1 MITRADFTVVL
12 VMMAIVCALCKYK
25 TLQELKTNLTLM
37 ASNYHAYGGWED
49 DEYGEH
55 DQMTGRLVCSS
66 SAGRRS
72 RYRGSFPHNEYGQM
86 AHRLVSSSYSGLD
99 DYTHDDRG
107 RDLMVGR
114 QTYSGGRRREHAE
127 RVGYVR
133 NEYSGQS
140 QHGGHVNSDGHAM
153 RRHADRNGPSVAG
166 HGGNVGQGRRGNG
179 DRGGRASRGRGGYAG
194 QSRGDHTSRGHEWH
208 GDYGGPGDHG
218 GHASRGHWRHDDRGG
233 HTGRGRGGRGGRASR
248 GRGGRGGRAGS
259 GSGGPSMARQYISE
273 GDLQTLSQ
281 GHPEEVL
288 LYINDNESKFLS
300 TFTMHRLCTHQL
312 HLKQLVKLL
321 VLLVRCEDQSIATK
335 ILAQILTGDGDY
347 GLFITQI
354 DNLLRGM
361 ALESREHV
369 KKGNMSLLEYL
380 IEIGSMTIKAIP
392 STVARTYPVS
402 LIKDT
407 ILDMATMGENVDL
420 LVRKF
425 KKMNTDFKLAKKEA
439 LREALQKARVS
450 AFIGSEG
457 EPPEPFTELSILPT
471 LEEMW
476 MRSQKVFLRTN
487 KIKGGYSNWGH
498 YFDVQFRLLREDFI
512 RPLREGISDYY
523 YMGRGTGDI
532 REYEGA
538 KVLNPVCLNTGIGFQ
553 VRFDVS
559 KLSRVNWEHS
569 KRLIFGSLL
578 CFSNDNFNQCMLFAT
593 VVKRDDKLI
602 KEGLLTIQFENGAD
616 GFQIDPTQPYKMVE
630 SPAYYE
636 AYRHIL
642 KSLQDLS
649 KTPDVMPLKKYIIEC
664 DFNDVRVPSFLRISS
679 RSPQFDM
686 TDIIFS
692 QTRYLSVRKSFD
704 ITGLRTWPNACY
716 TDLDESQLRALQ
728 MALTKEVSVIQGP
741 PGTGKTYIG
750 LKIVEAYLKNR
761 TVWDPQKKS
770 PILVVCFTNHAL
782 DQFLVDIKKLSV
794 NGDSPNIIR
803 VGGRCKSEELK
814 SSILR
819 EKVNECR
826 SNRSIPTHLFKDYK
840 DARSTRFDDQKFIS
854 SQLQSCDAE
863 SDKKII
869 SLNNLQMV
877 LDLLFIEQL
886 QNGVES
892 AYGKE
897 VEVWLGLWFSEGFE
911 SHAPQE
917 AFQQVQPQD
926 DDPSS
931 SDDEYIEVDN
941 EARMLQ
947 DDRIIAG
954 DVIEVISAG
963 RSRKKI
969 KVPTKQP
976 KKKDQFGWETVQ
988 LTDMQRKKRISH
1000 GFKNE
1005 PMTSRDASR
1014 VRDVWKLSSKN
1025 RWKLY
1030 LHWTNEYIKHCKKK
1044 ISTKARDY
1052 TLTCNLFAEA
1062 QQKIDSFVAGGADVI
1077 GMTTTGAAKYHHLL
1091 KQVHPKIVIFEEA
1104 AEILEAHVITSL
1116 ASSVQQLI
1124 LIGDHKQLKPKPTCY
1139 DLEKNYHLDVS
1150 FFERLINNGFDHVT
1164 LQQQHRMRPEI
1175 SRLLCPTIYENLL
1188 DHADVQKYD
1197 SVLGIRK
1204 NVFFIDHVHP
1214 EEHHGS
1220 SDTKSHVNKFEADFI
1235 VELCHYLLKQGY
1247 PPSEITILTMY
1258 RGQLFELKSKMKKK
1272 NFEGVRVAAVDDFQ
1286 GEENEII
1293 LLSLVRSNSDGVIGF
1308 LSIENRVCVSL
1319 SRAKKGLYVI
1329 GNLSMLRQGKGM
1341 DTKWPEIIHHLEK
1354 VKCVGPALP
1363 LYCQNHPEDK
1373 IAIRNPRDFLR
1384 RPEGG
1389 CTRVCGLRLSCGH
1402 TCERICHPRDKEH
1415 KLIACSKVCGKT
1427 LACGHNCKQKC
1438 YKCKKKGSCSLC
1450 TFPCEKLLPCGHQC
1464 RNTCSDSCT
1473 TKCQEKVKKLLPCE
1487 HWLTVSCFEEPSSL
1501 PCPEKCKEVLECGD
1515 VCSGTCGKC
1524 QRGRLHVK
1532 CLQKCG
1538 RDLVCGHPCKY
1549 PCASICPPCEM
1560 PCNNYCFHSKC
1571 PKKCYEPCDTC
1582 MEPCKWVCRHHK
1594 CTKPCGVLC
1603 NRPPCD
1609 HPCTKILK
1617 CGHQCIGLCGEKCP
1631 KKCRVC
1637 HKDEVCEIFFGDEDK
1652 EDALFI
1658 ELQDCSHIIEV
1669 KALDN
1674 WIKGS
1679 HSSSGSNQVKFRTCP
1694 KCKTPIRKS
1703 LRYGN
1708 IIKTVLSDVES
1719 IKSRQLKTSSDLFS
1733 DYIEAKAAILKIGDT
1748 SYVQS
1753 DLEDLRQSIHKPKPV
1768 DNWYRATGIKF
1779 KLSILP
1785 NILKVY
1791 HITNSI
1797 GSVKISGCSPRYLN
1811 ECLSNLKKF
1820 IMQDCLSA
1828 QQRADSIFELRRLT
1842 CAAKLLDLLS
1852 KIQSKNRSSEHDEII
1867 YNIKQVYISGWKSAK
1882 ITEEKEEE
1890 ICRLIGSISE
1900 KYFVNGLSKEERLKI
1915 VDAVGLTKGHWF
1927 KCPKGHFY
1935 CIGECGGAMETS
1947 KCPECGSVIGGQNHS
1962 LADGNAHAGEI
1973 DDSRYAAWSDAANL
1987 GNFDP
1992 ADLARLRL

>member
-1 MITRADFTVVL
+1 
-12 VMMAIVCALCKYK
+12 
-25 TLQELKTNLTLM
+25 M
-37 ASNYHAYGGWED
+37 ASNYHAYFGGWED
-49 DEYGEH
+49 EAYDEYGEQ
-55 DQMTGRLVCSS
+55 DQMTGRQAST
-66 SAGRRS
+66 GRRS
-72 RYRGSFPHNEYGQM
+72 RYRESFSHNRHGQM
-86 AHRLVSSSYSGLD
+86 AHRHVSSSYSGLD

-107 RDLMVGR
+107 RDLTVGR
-114 QTYSGGRRREHAE
+114 QTYSGGRRHEHA
-127 RVGYVR
+127 GYAR

-140 QHGGHVNSDGHAM
+140 QHGGHVSSEDHAM
-153 RRHADRNGPSVAG
+153 RRHADRNRPSVAG
-166 HGGNVGQGRRGNG
+166 HGGNVGQRRRGNG

-194 QSRGDHTSRGHEWH
+194 RSRGDHASRGREWH
-208 GDYGGPGDHG
+208 GDGDRR
-218 GHASRGHWRHDDRGG
+218 GHASRGLGGHDDRGG
-233 HTGRGRGGRGGRASR
+233 HTGRGRGDR
-248 GRGGRGGRAGS
+248 GRGDRGGYAGH
-259 GSGGPSMARQYISE
+259 GSGGNRGPSMGREYISE
-273 GDLQTLSQ
+273 DDLQTLPQ
-281 GHPEEVL
+281 GSPEEVL
-288 LYINDNESKFLS
+288 HLINDNESKFLN
-300 TFTMHRLCTHQL
+300 TYKTRKLCIHPL

-321 VLLVRCEDQSIATK
+321 VLLVRSEDQSIASK
-335 ILAQILTGDGDY
+335 MLAQILSADSDY
-347 GLFITQI
+347 CIFNTKI
-354 DNLLRGM
+354 DSLLKGM
-361 ALESREHV
+361 AEESRQHV
-369 KKGNMSLLEYL
+369 KKGNISLLEDL
-380 IEIGSMTIKAIP
+380 IEIGSMAIKAIP
-392 STVARTYPVS
+392 STVARTYPVTVMENT
-402 LIKDT
+402 LEELGI
-407 ILDMATMGENVDL
+407 IGENVDSIA
-420 LVRKF
+420 RKC
-425 KKMNTDFKLAKKEA
+425 KRMNTDFKLAKKEA
-439 LREALQKARVS
+439 LREVVQKKKA
-450 AFIGSEG
+450 ATEFPEK
-457 EPPEPFTELSILPT
+457 EPPEPFTDLSILPT

-476 MRSQKVFLRTN
+476 MSSDDVFLRRN
-487 KIKGGYSNWGH
+487 KKRGGYNDWGH

-512 RPLREGISDYY
+512 RPLRDGINRAYY
-523 YMGRGTGDI
+523 GMGKVRTGDI
-532 REYEGA
+532 YEYEGA

-578 CFSNDNFNQCMLFAT
+578 CLSNDNFNQSILFAT

-602 KEGLLTIQFENGAD
+602 KDGLLTIQFENGAD
-616 GFQIDPTQPYKMVE
+616 GFQIDPTEPYKMAE

-649 KTPDVMPLKKYIIEC
+649 ATPDVMPLKKYIIEC
-664 DFNDVRVPSFLRISS
+664 DFNDVKVPSFLRISS

-692 QTRYLSVRKSFD
+692 HTRYLPYVRKSFD
-704 ITGLRTWPNACY
+704 ITGLSTWPNACN
-716 TDLDESQLRALQ
+716 TDLDESQLRALK
-728 MALTKEVSVIQGP
+728 MALSKEVSVIQGP

-761 TVWDPQKKS
+761 TVWDPEKKS

-814 SSILR
+814 SCILR

-826 SNRSIPTHLFKDYK
+826 SNRSVPTYLFKDYK
-840 DARSTRFDDQKFIS
+840 DSRSTRFDHQKFIS

-863 SDKKII
+863 SDRKII

-877 LDLLFIEQL
+877 LDPRFVQQL
-886 QNGVES
+886 QDGVES

-897 VEVWLGLWFSEGFE
+897 VEVWLGLWISEGFE
-911 SHAPQE
+911 SQAPQE
-917 AFQQVQPQD
+917 VFQQVQPLND
-926 DDPSS
+926 DVSS

-954 DVIEVISAG
+954 EVIEVIVPG
-963 RSRKKI
+963 RSGKKVR
-969 KVPTKQP
+969 VPSKQP
-976 KKKDQFGWETVQ
+976 KKKDQFGWKTVQ
-988 LTDMQRKKRISH
+988 LTDKKRKKKIRQ
-1000 GFKNE
+1000 GLKNE

-1014 VRDVWKLSSKN
+1014 VRNVWNLDSKD

-1030 LHWTNEYIKHCKKK
+1030 LHWTNEYIKHCKEKV
-1044 ISTKARDY
+1044 STKARDY
-1052 TLTCNLFAEA
+1052 TLTCNLFTEA
-1062 QQKIDSFVAGGADVI
+1062 QQKIDSFVAGSADVI

-1124 LIGDHKQLKPKPTCY
+1124 MIGDHKQLKPKPTCY
-1139 DLEKNYHLDVS
+1139 DLEKKYHLDVS
-1150 FFERLINNGFDHVT
+1150 FFERLVNNGFDHVT

-1175 SRLLCPTIYENLL
+1175 SKLLCPTIYKHLL
-1188 DHADVQKYD
+1188 DHADVKGYD
-1197 SVLGIRK
+1197 SVLGIGK
-1204 NVFFIDHVHP
+1204 NVFFVDHVHL

-1220 SDTKSHVNKFEADFI
+1220 SDTKNHVNKFEADFI

-1247 PPSEITILTMY
+1247 SPSEITILTMY

-1293 LLSLVRSNSDGVIGF
+1293 LLSLVRSNPAGKIGF

-1329 GNLSMLRQGKGM
+1329 GNLSMLLKSEG
-1341 DTKWPEIIHHLEK
+1341 TKWPEIINHLEK
-1354 VKCVGPALP
+1354 VKCVGQALP

-1373 IAIRNPRDFLR
+1373 IAIRNPRDFLQ

-1389 CTRVCGLRLSCGH
+1389 CTKLCGLRLSCGH
-1402 TCERICHPRDKEH
+1402 TCGRVCHPRDKEH
-1415 KLIACSKVCGKT
+1415 KLIACSKLCGKT

-1438 YKCKKKGSCSLC
+1438 YKCKQKGSCSPCYEYTKMTIPQCGHVVTLTC
-1450 TFPCEKLLPCGHQC
+1450 STNPASAPCPFPCEKLLPCGHKC

-1487 HWLTVSCFEEPSSL
+1487 HRLTVSCFEEPSSIS
-1501 PCPEKCKEVLECGD
+1501 CPEKCKEVLECGD

-1571 PKKCYEPCDTC
+1571 PKKCYEPCDPC
-1582 MEPCKWVCRHHK
+1582 MEPCKWACRHHK
-1594 CTKPCGVLC
+1594 CTKPCGMFC

-1609 HPCTKILK
+1609 HPCTKMLK

-1637 HKDEVCEIFFGDEDK
+1637 HKDEVCEILFGDEDE

-1669 KALDN
+1669 KGLDN
-1674 WIKGS
+1674 WIQQDS
-1679 HSSSGSNQVKFRTCP
+1679 QASSGSSQVQFKTCP

-1708 IIKTVLSDVES
+1708 IIKKVLSDVEG
-1719 IKSRQLKTSSDLFS
+1719 IKSQQLKTSSDLVS
-1733 DYIEAKAAILKIGDT
+1733 DFAEAKAAILKIGDT
-1748 SYVQS
+1748 PYVQS
-1753 DLEDLRQSIHKPKPV
+1753 DLEYLRQSIHKPQSV

-1779 KLSILP
+1779 KLSVLP
-1785 NILKVY
+1785 SILKVY
-1791 HITNSI
+1791 HIINLKSI
-1797 GSVKISGCSPRYLN
+1797 GSIRISTCSPGYLN

-1820 IMQDCLSA
+1820 ILQDCLSA

-1842 CAAKLLDLLS
+1842 CASKLLDLLC
-1852 KIQSKNRSSEHDEII
+1852 KIQSKNRSLTSSEHEKII
-1867 YNIKQVYISGWKSAK
+1867 YNIEQVYFSGWKSSK

-1900 KYFVNGLSKEERLKI
+1900 KYFVDGLSNEERLKI
-1915 VDAVGLTKGHWF
+1915 VDAVGLAKGHWF

-1935 CIGECGGAMETS
+1935 CIGECGGAVQTS
-1947 KCPECGSVIGGQNHS
+1947 TCPECRSVIGGQNYS
-1962 LADGNAHAGEI
+1962 LAQGNARVI
-1973 DDSRYAAWSDAANL
+1973 DFL
-1987 GNFDP
+1987 
-1992 ADLARLRL
+1992 